1 MPLKLRP
8 TGLGSG
14 IDKDRP
20 EVAPALASR
29 SAWFS
34 PYRSIAADQGGNR
47 PLPPALV
54 SRVQAVP
61 LCLCT
66 WVCVKPRLAPAA
78 VRGFRLELVSE
89 QNPIHF
95 SYRPLGPRRSYD
107 HGSRCWVRRPVGCD
121 GSLRGGL
128 SALARR
134 NHNAM
139 PGARVIEDSRKER
152 LA

>member
-1 MPLKLRP
+1 MPLKLRQ

-14 IDKDRP
+14 IDKDPPKSPQRF
-20 EVAPALASR
+20 ASR

-34 PYRSIAADQGGNR
+34 PYRSIAADHGGNR

-95 SYRPLGPRRSYD
+95 SYRLN
-107 HGSRCWVRRPVGCD
+107 RPGFVG
-121 GSLRGGL
+121 GHL
-128 SALARR
+128 
-134 NHNAM
+134 
-139 PGARVIEDSRKER
+139 V
-152 LA
+152 